1 MDRLELEQK
10 HGIED
15 LKRDIGDMDSR
26 IQTQFA
32 NMDSRIQTQFA
43 KADAR
48 FDRLERLLNRW
59 LFKILGLV
67 SYSHYSYSTTFSKG
81 IWHS

>member
-1 MDRLELEQK
+1 MDRLELGQK

-15 LKRDIGDMDSR
+15 LKRDIGDNKERIRDMDSR

-32 NMDSRIQTQFA
+32 EI
-43 KADAR
+43 DAR
-48 FDRLERLLNRW
+48 FDRLERLLDRW

-67 SYSHYSYSTTFSKG
+67 SYSYYSYSTTFSKG